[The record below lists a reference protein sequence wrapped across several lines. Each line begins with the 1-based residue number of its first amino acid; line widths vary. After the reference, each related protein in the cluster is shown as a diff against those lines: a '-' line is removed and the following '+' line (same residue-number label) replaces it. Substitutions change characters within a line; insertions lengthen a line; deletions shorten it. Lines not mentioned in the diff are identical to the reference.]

1 MSIDLGP
8 VIGAGMVAQDEALW
22 DQLRAG
28 GFIGVRLEDFH
39 AVLERAITKPEQTP
53 TIANSRRRAT
63 GSACPP
69 QVIMGVGT
77 GGLLAQNKPTN
88 PFWARSPLFA
98 FLNRVD
104 VRPGS
109 AVLSSDS
116 GRSQRAG
123 LRPALKA
130 ASSRAE
136 AAELLLPHF
145 VRALGEVMGKN
156 HAEID
161 AESILDDHGPD
172 SLRMKEIVDWV
183 SAATGVKVAG
193 INQMPIR
200 GICALVVDLGGFGGE
215 D

>member
-1 MSIDLGP
+1 MHTVSIDLGP
-8 VIGAGMVAQDEALW
+8 VIGAGMVAEDEALW

-39 AVLERAITKPEQTP
+39 AVLERAITKPEQAA
-53 TIANSRRRAT
+53 TI
-63 GSACPP
+63 CPP

-77 GGLLAQNKPTN
+77 GGLLAQNKPAN
-88 PFWARSPLFA
+88 PFWASNPLFR

-109 AVLSSDS
+109 TVLSSES
-116 GRSQRAG
+116 GSGQSAG
-123 LRPALKA
+123 LRSALKA

-161 AESILDDHGPD
+161 PESILDDHGPD

-200 GICALVVDLGGFGGE
+200 GICALVVDLGAFGGE